1 MFTGTEEKIYAE
13 PWKEV
18 GFALFLLPI
27 THTRAGK
34 QEKV

>member
-18 GFALFLLPI
+18 GLALFLLRI
-27 THTRAGK
+27 THTPAGK
-34 QEKV
+34 QERA